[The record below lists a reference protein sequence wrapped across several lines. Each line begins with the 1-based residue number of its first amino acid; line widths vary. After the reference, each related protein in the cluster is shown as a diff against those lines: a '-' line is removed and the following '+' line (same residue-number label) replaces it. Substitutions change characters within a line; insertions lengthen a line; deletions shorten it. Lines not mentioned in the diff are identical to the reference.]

1 MNIMAA
7 KELKYGAK
15 HPCWAPIVTQPENAL
30 PTYGT
35 GLVMSELS
43 KVAETLNFAEG
54 EIYFDDELSEQ
65 VSEFRSGGLTVDHKG
80 MEDATL
86 EQIYGSQINDGV
98 LEDGGADNPPLGGF
112 AFYTK
117 IREAGVTSFRGIH
130 YPVVQARIAGETYD
144 TKGNAITLAGGQT
157 VFIVYQSKTGKWRR
171 RKRFATEADA
181 KLWVEAQVGVTEAHL
196 IEITISGAG
205 EVIPSGNIM
214 VADGEDLEI
223 NVGTATKVYDDGV
236 DVTASVV
243 GGKYTL
249 TNVLAAHKIAV
260 IFTS

>member
-1 MNIMAA
+1 MQA

-15 HPCWAPIVTQPENAL
+15 HPCWGPITEQTEGAL

-35 GLVMSELS
+35 GMVMSELS

-65 VSEFRSGGLTVDHKG
+65 VSEFRSGGLAVDHKG
-80 MEDATL
+80 MEDSVL
-86 EQIYGSQINDGV
+86 SQVYGSAINDGV

-130 YPVVQARIAGETYD
+130 YPVVQAKIAGETYD
-144 TKGNAITLAGGQT
+144 TKGNAITLAGAQT
-157 VFIVYQSKTGKWRR
+157 VFTVYQAKTGKWRR
-171 RKRFATEADA
+171 RKRFTTEADA
-181 KLWVEAQVGVTEAHL
+181 KLWVESCVGVAAAHL
-196 IEITISGAG
+196 IEISVSGTG
-205 EVIPSGNIM
+205 TVIPIGNKM
-214 VADGEDLEI
+214 VKGGEDLEI
-223 NVGTATKVYDDGV
+223 SVGSATKVYDDGE
-236 DVTASVV
+236 DVTLSVT

-249 TNVLAAHKIAV
+249 TDVSAPHKIAV
-260 IFTS
+260 IFTET